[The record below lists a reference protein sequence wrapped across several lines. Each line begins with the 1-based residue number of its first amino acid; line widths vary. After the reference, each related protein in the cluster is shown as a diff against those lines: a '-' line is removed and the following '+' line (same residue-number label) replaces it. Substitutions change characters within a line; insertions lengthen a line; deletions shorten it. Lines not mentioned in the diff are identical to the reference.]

1 VMEKGK
7 WMFEYTKCQSSH
19 GESHISKCQS
29 LLNHKEEVTWIRSE
43 VLII

>member
-7 WMFEYTKCQSSH
+7 WIFESEVSNYH

-29 LLNHKEEVTWIRSE
+29 QLNHKEEVTWIRSE